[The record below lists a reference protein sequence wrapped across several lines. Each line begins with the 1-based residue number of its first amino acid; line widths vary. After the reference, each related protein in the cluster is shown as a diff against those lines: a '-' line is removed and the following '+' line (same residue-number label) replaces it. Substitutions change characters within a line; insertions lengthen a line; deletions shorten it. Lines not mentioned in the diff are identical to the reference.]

1 VRRSVFDA
9 KRSLNNAP
17 SYILP
22 GTCSRLQNK
31 DETLLLASDA
41 DYKEVRLY
49 SGDELSA
56 FAFGLAGENSGDG
69 LLAFAP
75 LGGKSVIARRL
86 AAVAIYMR

>member
-49 SGDELSA
+49 SGD
-56 FAFGLAGENSGDG
+56 G